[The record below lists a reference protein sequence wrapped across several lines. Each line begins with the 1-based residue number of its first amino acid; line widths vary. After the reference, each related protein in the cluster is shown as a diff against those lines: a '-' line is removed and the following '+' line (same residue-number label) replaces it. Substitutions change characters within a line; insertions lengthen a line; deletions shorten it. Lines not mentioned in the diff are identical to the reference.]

1 MRFSPRARNA
11 SPRTSAAASRICGI
25 ETELICGVIVVMR
38 FASQKRILRLSPG
51 WLGESSALYWRQTT
65 SREPLMLAN
74 LSVDAD
80 LLQTAIDLDT
90 QNTKE
95 TIVEAALREYIY
107 HRQQLKEAVM
117 IGAAAADRGDVID
130 GETAIAS
137 LQEKLN
143 AWRNEAS

>member
-1 MRFSPRARNA
+1 MRTVYHAFFYLIKTLATERCHNTEDASGLLPSQHTRIYLIFNTVATPRWSARTGFGA
-11 SPRTSAAASRICGI
+11 
-25 ETELICGVIVVMR
+25 
-38 FASQKRILRLSPG
+38 IL
-51 WLGESSALYWRQTT
+51 ESTISK
-65 SREPLMLAN
+65 EPLMLAN

-117 IGAAAADRGDVID
+117 VGAAAADRGDVID
-130 GETAIAS
+130 EETAIAA

-143 AWRNEAS
+143 AWRNVLN

>member
-1 MRFSPRARNA
+1 
-11 SPRTSAAASRICGI
+11 
-25 ETELICGVIVVMR
+25 
-38 FASQKRILRLSPG
+38 
-51 WLGESSALYWRQTT
+51 
-65 SREPLMLAN
+65 MLAN
-74 LSVDAD
+74 LSIDAD

-117 IGAAAADRGDVID
+117 VGAAAADRGDVID
-130 GETAIAS
+130 GETAIAA